1 MKKSFTALLAAS
13 LMLAGCASSAGST
26 ANASGKTFTGSS
38 TGMQGPVTVTLSV
51 DGGKITNVELTE
63 ISETPSIASVA
74 MERIPQQIVEH
85 QTTTLDTV
93 TGATFASNAIM
104 RAASEAAKAAGLD
117 MDKLE
122 AN

>member
-51 DGGKITNVELTE
+51 DGGMFNTMDEITDDGDL
-63 ISETPSIASVA
+63 
-74 MERIPQQIVEH
+74 
-85 QTTTLDTV
+85 
-93 TGATFASNAIM
+93 
-104 RAASEAAKAAGLD
+104 
-117 MDKLE
+117 
-122 AN
+122 

>member
-26 ANASGKTFTGSS
+26 ANASSKTFTGSS

-63 ISETPSIASVA
+63 ISETPSVASVA

-85 QTTTLDTV
+85 QTTTLDKV
-93 TGATFASNAIM
+93 QHLHPM
-104 RAASEAAKAAGLD
+104 RLCVQLVKQQRLLVLIWTS
-117 MDKLE
+117 
-122 AN
+122 